1 MAEILK
7 LKGVSKRFGE
17 VKALEEVDFGVN
29 NKSVVGLLGP
39 NGAGKT
45 TLMRIIVGFLKANE
59 GEIWWQ
65 GKIADPKD
73 KKYKVN
79 IGYLPENNPLYLQMT
94 AVEYLEMTA
103 RLKGI
108 SEVVREVKKVAEEC
122 ALGEHL
128 FQNIETLSKGYR
140 QRVGLAAALLG
151 EPKLIIL
158 DEPTAGLDPNQI
170 VEIRQLIK
178 KLAKDKAV
186 VLSTHI
192 LPEAKE
198 VCDDLWI
205 IDQGKIVMHE
215 KTQKI
220 KNLEK
225 KFVNLTK

>member
-1 MAEILK
+1 MLK

-17 VKALEEVDFGVN
+17 IKALEGVDFEVS

-45 TLMRIIVGFLKANE
+45 TLMRIIVGFLKANK
-59 GEIWWQ
+59 GEIWWE
-65 GKIADPKD
+65 GKKADPKD

-94 AVEYLEMTA
+94 AAEYLEMTA
-103 RLKGI
+103 RLKGVE
-108 SEVVREVKKVAEEC
+108 EVIGEVKRVAKEC
-122 ALGEHL
+122 ALGEYLHKE
-128 FQNIETLSKGYR
+128 IETLSKGYR

-178 KLAKDKAV
+178 KLAKNKAV

-205 IDQGKIVMHE
+205 IDRGKIVMHE
-215 KTQKI
+215 KTKKI

-225 KFVNLTK
+225 KFVNLTR